1 MEYFAPVFT
10 MNFFRRTNWFWS
22 LCFLRTLGKYL
33 TFSHVELN
41 PLDEKIQFEKYLQYM
56 CSLLL
61 SILILI
67 LSKMHFQFDE
77 FVTLVAYFYILY
89 YLYCVRVVSDK
100 KDLSY
105 IFIIDADTRQQQ
117 SINFKFFTKY
127 WQGLLLTESWWLRR
141 RLPGEM

>member
-1 MEYFAPVFT
+1 
-10 MNFFRRTNWFWS
+10 
-22 LCFLRTLGKYL
+22 
-33 TFSHVELN
+33 
-41 PLDEKIQFEKYLQYM
+41 M

-67 LSKMHFQFDE
+67 LSKMHFHFDE

-105 IFIIDADTRQQQ
+105 IFIIDADTAPDNNKVLISNFSQNIDKDCYLQ
-117 SINFKFFTKY
+117 SHDD
-127 WQGLLLTESWWLRR
+127 
-141 RLPGEM
+141 